1 VHAVRSSSGS
11 ADRVGATTVT
21 VRTTAQAKRSK
32 SAVARINASTQRPR
46 PGAKV
51 RRNDRPRISPR
62 KKVDL
67 RSTDLSPKI
76 ESLQVIGDQ
85 VIEHGDQSCCSICGR
100 RVHVIAHLT
109 PRGSLSLRRAESG
122 GHQYRSSKQDLGAV
136 LQ

>member
-1 VHAVRSSSGS
+1 MHAARSLSEF
-11 ADRVGATTVT
+11 ADRVGATIAI
-21 VRTTAQAKRSK
+21 VRMNARVKRSK
-32 SAVARINASTQRPR
+32 SAVARINASTQRPK
-46 PGAKV
+46 PGVKA

-76 ESLQVIGDQ
+76 ESLQAKGDQ

-100 RVHVIAHLT
+100 RVHVIARLT
-109 PRGSLSLRRAESG
+109 LRGSLSLRRVESG
-122 GHQYRSSKQDLGAV
+122 GHQYRSSKRDLGAV